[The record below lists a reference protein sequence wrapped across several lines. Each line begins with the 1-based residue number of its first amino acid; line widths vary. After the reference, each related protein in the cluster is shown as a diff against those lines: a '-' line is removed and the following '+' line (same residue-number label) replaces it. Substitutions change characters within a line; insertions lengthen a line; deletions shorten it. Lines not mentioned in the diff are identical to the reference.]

1 MGYFSGFNDGFSFN
15 NLGRT
20 IGLKGIKPMLDHA
33 GDSIGLNGFDKAGKA
48 HGTNA
53 LGGLL
58 VFGGGQA
65 LGGLGGFGGA
75 GGAGSSATGG
85 LGGFFEGLTG
95 GTGGGSSMSGG
106 LLDFSGGQSAAP
118 IVDASRA
125 ASPQTVQGLGAASGG
140 SGGMM
145 SSLTQGLDV
154 ANKAGGLLGGFG
166 GGQQPQQQPMQH
178 AQANPQV
185 FASLMNPTDQVD
197 MEKRR
202 QAQQM
207 AVQGLLG
214 GYRG

>member
-1 MGYFSGFNDGFSFN
+1 MGYASGWNDGLSFN
-15 NLGRT
+15 NLGRA
-20 IGLKGIKPMLDHA
+20 IGLKGVKPMLDHA

-58 VFGGGQA
+58 IFGGSQLA
-65 LGGLGGFGGA
+65 GGLGG
-75 GGAGSSATGG
+75 
-85 LGGFFEGLTG
+85 
-95 GTGGGSSMSGG
+95 GGSSLSGG
-106 LLDFSGGQSAAP
+106 LLDFSGGQAAAP

-125 ASPQTVQGLGAASGG
+125 ASPQTVQGLGSASGG

-197 MEKRR
+197 IERRR

>member
-1 MGYFSGFNDGFSFN
+1 MSYVKRWGDGWDFN
-15 NLGRT
+15 NLQRA

-33 GDSIGLNGFDKAGKA
+33 GDSIGLGGFNAMGKA

-53 LGGLL
+53 MGGALI
-58 VFGGGQA
+58 FGGSQA
-65 LGGLGGFGGA
+65 LGGLGGMSGVGGT
-75 GGAGSSATGG
+75 GSTATGG
-85 LGGFFEGLTG
+85 LGGFIESMGLG
-95 GTGGGSSMSGG
+95 GSSASGGAGSSMS
-106 LLDFSGGQSAAP
+106 
-118 IVDASRA
+118 
-125 ASPQTVQGLGAASGG
+125 
-140 SGGMM
+140 
-145 SSLTQGLDV
+145 SLSQGLDA

-166 GGQQPQQQPMQH
+166 GGQDQPQQPMQH

-185 FASLMNPTDQVD
+185 FSSLLNPTDQVD